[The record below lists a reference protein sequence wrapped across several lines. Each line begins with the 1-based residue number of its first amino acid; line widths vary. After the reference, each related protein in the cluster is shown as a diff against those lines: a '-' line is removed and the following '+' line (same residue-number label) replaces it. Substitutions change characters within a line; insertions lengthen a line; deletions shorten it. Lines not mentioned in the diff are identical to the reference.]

1 MGKKSI
7 VLGVACFLVLAAGGI
22 LYAHYAQKVL
32 NTDMSDASQVVATR
46 KFLMQA
52 VKGNMIDMN
61 KKLKADNVPDTTT
74 NGTDIAAMAVVLP
87 PLFKEVHKDLYPFEG
102 SKTYFKGA
110 APAAFESAADKMR
123 ASGMDIK
130 NAAEKGDQAGVKAG
144 LGALKSSCGG
154 CHSAFRG
161 KY

>member
-1 MGKKSI
+1 MGKKSMI
-7 VLGVACFLVLAAGGI
+7 IGLVCVFFLTAGSI
-22 LYAHYAQKVL
+22 LSAHYVQSVL
-32 NTDMSDASQVVATR
+32 KTDMGDASQVVATR

-52 VKGNMIDMN
+52 VRGNMIDMN
-61 KKLKADNVPDTTT
+61 QKLKAGNIKDAAL
-74 NGTDIAAMAVVLP
+74 NGTSIAALATLLP
-87 PLFKEVHKDLYPFEG
+87 PLYKEVHKDLYPFEG

-123 ASGMDIK
+123 AAGMDIK

>member
-7 VLGVACFLVLAAGGI
+7 VLGVACFLILAGGGI
-22 LYAHYAQKVL
+22 LDAHYARKVL
-32 NTDMSDASQVVATR
+32 NTDMDDASQIVATR

-52 VKGNMIDMN
+52 VRGNMIDMN
-61 KKLKADNVPDTTT
+61 KKLKAGNIADTAT
-74 NGTDIAAMAVVLP
+74 NGTDIAALAVVLP
-87 PLFKEVHKDLYPFEG
+87 PLFKEVYKDRYPFEG

-123 ASGMDIK
+123 AAGMDIN
-130 NAAEKGDQAGVKAG
+130 NAAEKGDQAGVEAG